1 MIMINITG
9 VESPQLSRV
18 IYIFFI
24 LIVRCACFSCSFV
37 LVNFVCSHW
46 PDAPLGWDS
55 TLPHSTTYGATL
67 GKYWSGQ
74 LCHDYLPI
82 CWGQKLKIWHL
93 CICHTHSPSSWDAQ
107 YVWRWVFFH
116 HFHVKWP
123 NIALTV
129 GQDLTHTRTTTKMG
143 TVLLCPVIKNIKF
156 WICCVYWSVTV
167 KGSIYLSWISENLL
181 RIQHLHRI
189 GGWPQSSSGKWW

>member
-9 VESPQLSRV
+9 VKNPQLSRV
-18 IYIFFI
+18 IYYFFLFI
-24 LIVRCACFSCSFV
+24 LNVRCACFSCSFMF
-37 LVNFVCSHW
+37 VNFVCSHW

-74 LCHDYLPI
+74 LCPDYTVHA
-82 CWGQKLKIWHL
+82 HL
-93 CICHTHSPSSWDAQ
+93 LGAKVEDLAPVFCHTHSPSSWDAQ
-107 YVWRWVFFH
+107 YVWRWVVFH

-129 GQDLTHTRTTTKMG
+129 WLDLTHTGTTTKMP
-143 TVLLCPVIKNIKF
+143 TVLLCLVIKNIKF
-156 WICCVYWSVTV
+156 SICCVYWS
-167 KGSIYLSWISENLL
+167 
-181 RIQHLHRI
+181 
-189 GGWPQSSSGKWW
+189 